1 MSENREREE
10 RRPGPGPGGPGRGSR
25 GMMEHAKA
33 KDAKGTFKRLLKY
46 ISEHIGRIV
55 LISILCAVS
64 ALISILITRL
74 AGIAVDDYIA
84 VGDMQGL
91 ARLVGVSLLLY
102 AVTTVCSYFQN
113 TNMIYVAQKTSFKLR
128 KDLFDCLCELPLKYF
143 DTHSSGDIM
152 SRLTNDT
159 QRLADTIGWSL
170 VDLCWGAV
178 YLVACA
184 VRMLTIN
191 WRLGLIVMLVLPPLA
206 VISWKFQKAI
216 LAA

>member
-10 RRPGPGPGGPGRGSR
+10 RRPGSGPGGPGRGPR
-25 GMMEHAKA
+25 GMMEHAKV

-102 AVTTVCSYFQN
+102 AVTTV
-113 TNMIYVAQKTSFKLR
+113 
-128 KDLFDCLCELPLKYF
+128 
-143 DTHSSGDIM
+143 
-152 SRLTNDT
+152 
-159 QRLADTIGWSL
+159 
-170 VDLCWGAV
+170 
-178 YLVACA
+178 
-184 VRMLTIN
+184 
-191 WRLGLIVMLVLPPLA
+191 
-206 VISWKFQKAI
+206 
-216 LAA
+216 